1 MSLASRHYLIDPLL
15 SKPNLNTRVSKLDTL
30 FMIYLTVIVMVVVG
44 MKILLSTLTP
54 MTPTI
59 SIIINLCNILSAV
72 QKDGILLANWQTILL
87 RGMITII
94 LSLI

>member
-1 MSLASRHYLIDPLL
+1 MMIER
-15 SKPNLNTRVSKLDTL
+15 LNTRVSKLDTL

>member
-1 MSLASRHYLIDPLL
+1 
-15 SKPNLNTRVSKLDTL
+15 
-30 FMIYLTVIVMVVVG
+30 MIYLTVIVMVVVG

-87 RGMITII
+87 RGMMTLI

>member
-1 MSLASRHYLIDPLL
+1 MTANL
-15 SKPNLNTRVSKLDTL
+15 NLNTRVSKLDTL

>member
-1 MSLASRHYLIDPLL
+1 MGL
-15 SKPNLNTRVSKLDTL
+15 SIVLNNTRVSKLDTL

>member
-1 MSLASRHYLIDPLL
+1 MSQGNRET
-15 SKPNLNTRVSKLDTL
+15 NTRVSKLDTL

>member
-1 MSLASRHYLIDPLL
+1 M
-15 SKPNLNTRVSKLDTL
+15 KNTRVSKLDTL

>member
-1 MSLASRHYLIDPLL
+1 MGGASWATG
-15 SKPNLNTRVSKLDTL
+15 KGNTRVSKLDTL

>member
-1 MSLASRHYLIDPLL
+1 MKNKMNIRG
-15 SKPNLNTRVSKLDTL
+15 SKLDTL

>member
-1 MSLASRHYLIDPLL
+1 
-15 SKPNLNTRVSKLDTL
+15 
-30 FMIYLTVIVMVVVG
+30 MIYLTVIVMVVVG

>member
-1 MSLASRHYLIDPLL
+1 MCD
-15 SKPNLNTRVSKLDTL
+15 NTYIYFDILKDINIYIYTRESTLDTL
-30 FMIYLTVIVMVVVG
+30 FMIYWTVIVMVVVG

>member
-1 MSLASRHYLIDPLL
+1 M
-15 SKPNLNTRVSKLDTL
+15 NTRVSKLDTL